1 MKYKDSIPQA
11 HKKMALAIQQLE
23 EWNIPSNPINYT
35 ISYHYISGSHDKLIR
50 DINLFLKSQ
59 DTLDDF
65 FIEEIYRQY
74 ILGKNLVRDDLVNDL
89 DQVITQANEQCQTS
103 TKSVKSF
110 IQQINHNLSGLQSTN
125 KKEISRAISSIYQAS
140 NQLKLKQ
147 ENVAEQMAQ
156 TQLQTEQL
164 KAELD
169 EIRKEV
175 FLDPLTGLYNRKAL
189 NKHIETWVSED
200 PNQNIAA
207 IVVNID
213 HFQQF
218 NRKFGPLIG
227 NVLLSKVAKKVR
239 SYVGESGLPVR
250 TAGDE
255 FLILLPGVE
264 QTAASEIA
272 EKIRHGVEK
281 LRFIS
286 SKTGVRLPQM
296 TISLGVNEFK
306 VKNNIQGLLAKT
318 RILLKGLKNKHHNH
332 VVIA

>member
-23 EWNIPSNPINYT
+23 QWNIPANPINYA
-35 ISYHYISGSHDKLIR
+35 ISYHYVVGSHDKLLR
-50 DINLFLKSQ
+50 DIDAFLALQ

-65 FIEEIYRQY
+65 FLEEIYRQY
-74 ILGKNLVRDDLVNDL
+74 ILGQSQFRDNLVNDL
-89 DQVITQANEQCQTS
+89 DQVMTDVQSQCQTS
-103 TKSVKSF
+103 TKSVKGF
-110 IQQINHNLSGLQSTN
+110 IHQVNDNLAGLQSKN
-125 KKEISRAISSIYQAS
+125 KIEITQAISSIYKAS
-140 NQLKLKQ
+140 NRLKLNQEEVAKQ
-147 ENVAEQMAQ
+147 LAQ

-169 EIRKEV
+169 EIRKEI

-189 NKHIETWVSED
+189 NQHIETWITED
-200 PNQNIAA
+200 PDQNIAA

-213 HFQQF
+213 HFAQL

-227 NVLLSKVAKKVR
+227 NVLLSKIAKKVS

-250 TAGDE
+250 TGGDE
-255 FLILLPGVE
+255 FLILLPGLE
-264 QTAASEIA
+264 QSTASEIA

-318 RILLKGLKNKHHNH
+318 RMLLKNLQQKQHNM
-332 VVIA
+332 VVVA